1 MHLIADIAATHIRG
15 RGRQTFLSIAGV
27 AMGVGF
33 SIMMASLMQGS
44 QEDFIDTLI
53 DTIPHI
59 AIEDEERHPPVQPA
73 SMTFDAVKIEGL
85 RPREKLRGIRN
96 ADGIIASLESWLP
109 GDVAPNLTGQ
119 AVIRYAGKDLSVTV
133 VGIDVDA
140 ERLVSTIDD
149 DMREGSLDDLNTT
162 ANGLVVG
169 DGVLDRLGAKVGD
182 LVTVT
187 SPVGVV
193 RKFKIVG
200 SFHTGAVANDNGLGY
215 TLLKTAQVIQ
225 DKANVVNRIRIRLD
239 DVNASTPIAA
249 RLESQFGYKAESW
262 EEANEGL
269 MEAFLIRNI
278 IMFTVVAAILIVAG
292 FGIFNIISQI
302 THEKAHDIAIM
313 KSLGFPESDIIH
325 IFVIEGLAIGAAGSL
340 LGCVFG
346 FALCQALGQV
356 EFEFAA
362 TTEVTRLPLMY
373 SVWHYAIASGFALG
387 SAAVAGWLPARN
399 AARLNPVDII
409 RGAA

>member
-313 KSLGFPESDIIH
+313 KSLGFPESDIIR

-362 TTEVTRLPLMY
+362 TTEITRLPLMY

>member
-169 DGVLDRLGAKVGD
+169 DGVLDRLGAKMGD

-313 KSLGFPESDIIH
+313 KSLGFPESDIIR

>member
-162 ANGLVVG
+162 ADGLVVG
-169 DGVLDRLGAKVGD
+169 EGVLDRLGAKVGD

-239 DVNASTPIAA
+239 DVNASTPIAT

-313 KSLGFPESDIIH
+313 KSLGFPESDIIR

>member
-313 KSLGFPESDIIH
+313 KSLGFPESDIIR

>member
-162 ANGLVVG
+162 ADGLVVG

-313 KSLGFPESDIIH
+313 KSLGFPESDIIR